1 MKTKWHEDNE
11 AFLLFG
17 AEMNKIIAAL
27 QYLSDKNP
35 DVDGMNK
42 FIQRLRNMSSYDQML
57 DKMIFKTAS
66 KLKKDPPRDSGLKE
80 DGMSL
85 DEILYRN
92 DLKLTK

>member
-1 MKTKWHEDNE
+1 MKWHEDSE

-17 AEMNKIIAAL
+17 AELNSIIAAL

-35 DVDGMNK
+35 DIDSMNK
-42 FIQRLRNMSSYDQML
+42 FIERLRNMRSYDVML
-57 DKMIFKTAS
+57 DEMISRTMGDI
-66 KLKKDPPRDSGLKE
+66 KKDPPMGSGLSE

-92 DLKLTK
+92 DLKLPK